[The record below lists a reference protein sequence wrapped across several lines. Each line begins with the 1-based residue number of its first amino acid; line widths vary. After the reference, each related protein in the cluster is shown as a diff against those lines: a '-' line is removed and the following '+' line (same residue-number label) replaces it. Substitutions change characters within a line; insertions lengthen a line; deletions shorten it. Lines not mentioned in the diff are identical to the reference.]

1 MKGTATVSKSPCKRN
16 RNGAAKKKP
25 ASGRKEK
32 NEFQESATV
41 YLSEIGL
48 SGVLKELNV
57 SLLVEHV
64 LF

>member
-1 MKGTATVSKSPCKRN
+1 MKGKEKVSKSPRKRN

-32 NEFQESATV
+32 NEFQETVTV

-48 SGVLKELNV
+48 SGVLKELSV

-64 LF
+64 LL